1 MESPVQLRQAEKKSH
16 EKSGFDFLGDF
27 VLTEELGD
35 GTGQY
40 RKAEPTVQA
49 WQSDK
54 KSPEKSGFD
63 FLGDFVLTEGLGGAA
78 GQ

>member
-1 MESPVQLRQAEKKSH
+1 M
-16 EKSGFDFLGDF
+16 
-27 VLTEELGD
+27 GD